1 MIGEILAELGLWAI
15 IEIVVY
21 GTTYW
26 IGYGA
31 LSLLSMGRIPMAP
44 FSTLGDRNS
53 FGRVDWSPWLHRD
66 GHKLLKMESVCLA
79 GLVII
84 ILAGVVIYSIIK

>member
-15 IEIVVY
+15 IEFVVY

-31 LSLLSMGRIPMAP
+31 LSLVSMGRIPMAT
-44 FSTLGDRNS
+44 FSTLGDRNNC
-53 FGRVDWSPWLHRD
+53 RRIDWSPWLNRD
-66 GHKLLKMESVCLA
+66 GQKYLKMESVCLA
-79 GLVII
+79 GLVTI
-84 ILAGVVIYSIIK
+84 ILAGVAIYSIIK